1 MVLQYEAWTKEKEQ
15 ISRIVEGQRDELI
28 QNRKS
33 WDLEREKFKCQL
45 QAEVDKTELLATEK
59 ALLCDQ
65 LRCETGKMRSEIE
78 VLQNE
83 VSKLTEE
90 LTVRSQSQV
99 SIKDVPEGMS
109 SQQHQLELR
118 DAQIL
123 KLEAQIRELGE
134 YNEDLSAQL
143 RKESLEILEED
154 EDVPL
159 EPESVEPIMDNVVI
173 DQLDISNK

>member
-1 MVLQYEAWTKEKEQ
+1 M
-15 ISRIVEGQRDELI
+15 S
-28 QNRKS
+28 
-33 WDLEREKFKCQL
+33 
-45 QAEVDKTELLATEK
+45 
-59 ALLCDQ
+59 
-65 LRCETGKMRSEIE
+65 IE
-78 VLQNE
+78 
-83 VSKLTEE
+83 
-90 LTVRSQSQV
+90 
-99 SIKDVPEGMS
+99 DVPEGMS
-109 SQQHQLELR
+109 PQQHQLELR